1 MQLFRSPDIYDNLK
15 TVNNTR
21 SACSRN
27 RSESESSSMSPI
39 ITANLDKIA
48 VNCQGHCDYHQHD
61 LNMYKNLDF
70 HLDVCAVVW
79 KRL

>member
-48 VNCQGHCDYHQHD
+48 VNCHCDYHQHD
-61 LNMYKNLDF
+61 INMYIDF
-70 HLDVCAVVW
+70 DVCAVIW
-79 KRL
+79 KRDRL